1 MKGFVHLH
9 LHTEYSLLD
18 GMCRIEQVT
27 QAAHREGMKALAITD
42 HGTMGGVLK
51 FYEESLRHGVKPI
64 IGIEMYIAPGSRFQQ
79 EYTSRKEASFHIT
92 LLATNEDGYRN
103 LLKLSTLS
111 FTEGYY
117 YTQRIDKE
125 ILSENSEGIIVMSGC
140 LKGEIAG
147 YLINGDVDK
156 AIKTVGIYQDIVG
169 RENFYLE
176 VMDNKIPEQDK
187 VNRLLVDVARKT
199 GAGLVAT
206 NDCHYL
212 KKEDAFAHEVLLCI
226 QTQTHIDDKDRMR
239 FQTDE
244 FYFKTPDEMYAA
256 FKDIPEALK
265 NTLEISER
273 CNVKIEIGKYHL
285 PVFHPPDGKSPEIY
299 LEELIIKGLK
309 ERFGIECGKKLG
321 DYQGKNEIV
330 ERAMY
335 EFEVI
340 KKMGFA
346 SYFLIIQDF
355 VNYARENN
363 IKVGPG
369 RGSAAGSLV
378 AYLLGITE
386 INPLSYGL
394 IFERFLNPERISLP
408 DVDVDFCDRRR
419 DEVIAYIKEK
429 YGKENVSQIG
439 TYGRMAARAV
449 VRDVGRAMGFTYTEV
464 DRVAKLISP
473 EPGATLAEELAHNPD
488 IKKTI
493 ESEERIKN
501 LFDIALKLE
510 GLARHSSTH
519 AAGLVITE
527 TPVYEYAPLF
537 RASSGELATQYEMEA
552 IEKIGLLKVDI
563 LGLKTLSVIE
573 DTLKLIKE
581 RKGIELKEFPL
592 DDKKT
597 YQLLAR
603 GDSSGIFQLESSG
616 MQKLLK
622 DIEPQNFED
631 IIAILALYRPGPMKS
646 GMVSEYIRR
655 KKDPSC
661 ITYDHPI
668 LEPILK
674 GTYGVIL
681 YQEQVMEIAHKLA
694 GFTMGQA
701 DELRRSMGKKDTEA
715 MEEKRDLFI
724 EGAKKKGVSEPVAR
738 KIFEQI
744 AKFAG
749 YGFNKSH
756 STGYALISY
765 QTAFLKANYPL
776 EFMVSLLNSEIGDF
790 DKIAQYI
797 DECERM
803 NIWILPPD
811 IHESDGRFKI
821 FSNDILF
828 GLSAIKNVGEG
839 AIRSIIEARE
849 KGPFTSLF
857 DFCERVNLR
866 TVNKKVIESLVKAG
880 AFDYLEVPRSQLFA
894 LIDEAIEYG
903 SRMQKKMGEGG
914 MDIFSTDKDSITL
927 TSNNKGIINSLPEWP
942 ETRLLSYEKEMLGV
956 YLTGHPLK
964 RYTSIIKVFSNVS
977 ISELEDVEENMP
989 VCIGGLLTE
998 IKRTSSRKGERM
1010 AFGEIEDTTG
1020 KVKVLFYPRVYES
1033 YGGLIRKGGMIFV
1046 KGRLEKREEMTVIV
1060 DEVANLN
1067 TAKDRFLSSIEIDI
1081 KLPLSDEKLERL
1093 KQLFIK
1099 NRGSCPLYLNLIKD
1113 GNKKVKVKAGTY
1125 TINPDIDF
1133 LEELKIILG
1142 ESFRGVIHGD
1152 SAHFS

>member
-1 MKGFVHLH
+1 VPSYLISGDIK
-9 LHTEYSLLD
+9 
-18 GMCRIEQVT
+18 R
-27 QAAHREGMKALAITD
+27 A
-42 HGTMGGVLK
+42 
-51 FYEESLRHGVKPI
+51 
-64 IGIEMYIAPGSRFQQ
+64 IEM
-79 EYTSRKEASFHIT
+79 
-92 LLATNEDGYRN
+92 
-103 LLKLSTLS
+103 
-111 FTEGYY
+111 
-117 YTQRIDKE
+117 
-125 ILSENSEGIIVMSGC
+125 
-140 LKGEIAG
+140 
-147 YLINGDVDK
+147 
-156 AIKTVGIYQDIVG
+156 VGMYQDIVG

-176 VMDNKIPEQDK
+176 IMENRIPEQDK
-187 VNRLLVDVARKT
+187 VNRLLLEISRKT

-226 QTQTHIDDKDRMR
+226 QTQTHIEDKDRMR

-244 FYFKTPDEMYAA
+244 FYFKTPEEMYIA

-265 NTLEISER
+265 NTVEISDR
-273 CNVKIEIGKYHL
+273 CNVRIDIGKYHL
-285 PVFHPPDGKSPEIY
+285 PVFHPPEGKSADVY

-309 ERFGIECGKKLG
+309 EKFGIECKKKLK
-321 DYQGKNEIV
+321 DYAFKSEIV
-330 ERAMY
+330 ERAVY

-340 KKMGFA
+340 KKMGFS

-355 VNYARENN
+355 VNYAKTNN
-363 IKVGPG
+363 IRVGPG

-386 INPLSYGL
+386 INPLAYNL

-408 DVDVDFCDRRR
+408 DVDIDFCDRRR
-419 DEVIAYIKEK
+419 DEIITYIKEK

-449 VRDVGRAMGFTYTEV
+449 VRDVGRALGFTYTEV

-473 EPGATLAEELAHNPD
+473 EPGATLSEEIVHNSD
-488 IKKTI
+488 IKRII

-510 GLARHSSTH
+510 GLVRHPSIH

-537 RASSGELATQYEMEA
+537 YASSGDLATQYEMEA

-563 LGLKTLSVIE
+563 LGLRTLGVIE
-573 DTLKLIKE
+573 DTLELIKE
-581 RKGIELKEFPL
+581 RKGIEIKEFPL

-597 YQLLAR
+597 YQLLSR
-603 GDSSGIFQLESSG
+603 GESLGVFQLESKG

-646 GMVSEYIRR
+646 GMVDEYIRR

-661 ITYDHPI
+661 ITYDHPA
-668 LEPILK
+668 LESILK
-674 GTYGVIL
+674 STYGVIL

-701 DELRRSMGKKDTEA
+701 DELRRSMGKKDIEA
-715 MEEKRDLFI
+715 MEEKRELFI
-724 EGAKKKGVSEPVAR
+724 EGAKKNGISEPLAR

-744 AKFAG
+744 VKFAG

-776 EFMVSLLNSEIGDF
+776 EFMTALLNSEIGNF
-790 DKIAQYI
+790 DKIAEYI

-803 NIWILPPD
+803 GIWVLPPD
-811 IHESDGRFKI
+811 ICESDEKFRI

-828 GLSAIKNVGEG
+828 GLSAVKNVGAG
-839 AIRSIIEARE
+839 AIKSIIEARE
-849 KGPFTSLF
+849 RGLFTSLF

-866 TVNKKVIESLVKAG
+866 SVNKKVIESLVKAG
-880 AFDYLEVPRSQLFA
+880 AFDYLEIPRSQLFA
-894 LIDEAIEYG
+894 MIDEAIELG
-903 SRMQKKMGEGG
+903 SKMQKKKGEGEI
-914 MDIFSTDKDSITL
+914 DIFATDKNSMPLNAYKT
-927 TSNNKGIINSLPEWP
+927 IINSLPEWS

-956 YLTGHPLK
+956 YLTGHPLT
-964 RYTSIIKVFSNVS
+964 RYGSIIKIFSNVS
-977 ISELEDVEENMP
+977 ISELEDVKEDMP
-989 VCIGGLLTE
+989 ICIGGILTE
-998 IKRTSSRKGERM
+998 IKRTNNRKGERM
-1010 AFGEIEDTTG
+1010 GWGIIEDTTG
-1020 KVKVLFYPRVYES
+1020 RVKVLFYPKIYDS
-1033 YGGLIRKGGMIFV
+1033 YSPLIRNGGMVFI
-1046 KGRLEKREEMTVIV
+1046 KGRVERRDGITVIA

-1067 TAKDRFLSSIEIDI
+1067 TVKDKFLSRIEIDI
-1081 KLPLSDEKLERL
+1081 KLPLSDEKLDKL
-1093 KQLFIK
+1093 KEMFIK
-1099 NRGSCPLYLNLIKD
+1099 NRGSCPLYINVIKD
-1113 GNKKVKVKAGTY
+1113 GNIKVKIKAGTY
-1125 TINPDIDF
+1125 PINPDIDF
-1133 LEELKIILG
+1133 LEELKLILG
-1142 ESFRGVIHGD
+1142 ETSFHLVV
-1152 SAHFS
+1152 

>member
-1 MKGFVHLH
+1 MKEFVHLH
-9 LHTEYSLLD
+9 LHTEHSLLD

-27 QAAHREGMKALAITD
+27 QMAHKEGMRALAITD

-51 FYEESLRHGVKPI
+51 FYEEALKHGVRPI
-64 IGIEMYIAPGSRFQQ
+64 IGAEMYIAPGSRFQQ

-92 LLATNEDGYRN
+92 LLAANEKGYRN

-125 ILSENSEGIIVMSGC
+125 ILSENSEGIIVLSGC
-140 LKGEIAG
+140 LKGEITS
-147 YLINGDVDK
+147 YLINGDIDK
-156 AIKTVGIYQDIVG
+156 AVEMVGVYQDIVG

-176 VMDNKIPEQDK
+176 VMENKIPEQDK
-187 VNRLLVDVARKT
+187 ANKLLVEIARKT

-212 KKEDAFAHEVLLCI
+212 KKGDAFAHEVLLCI
-226 QTQTHIDDKDRMR
+226 QTQTHIEDKDRMR

-244 FYFKTPDEMYAA
+244 FYFKTSDEMYAA
-256 FKDIPEALK
+256 FKDIPESLK
-265 NTLEISER
+265 NTLVISER
-273 CNVKIEIGKYHL
+273 CNVKIDVGRYHL
-285 PVFHPPDGKSPEIY
+285 PVFHPPEGKNPDIY

-309 ERFGIECGKKLG
+309 EKFGIECRKKLK
-321 DYQGKNEIV
+321 DYTFKNEIV
-330 ERAMY
+330 ERAAY

-340 KKMGFA
+340 KKMGFS

-355 VNYARENN
+355 VNYARTNN
-363 IKVGPG
+363 IRVGPG

-386 INPLSYGL
+386 INPLTYNL

-419 DEVIAYIKEK
+419 DEVIAYIREK

-449 VRDVGRAMGFTYTEV
+449 VRDVGRALGLTYTEV

-473 EPGATLAEELAHNPD
+473 EPGATLSEEIVHNAD
-488 IKKTI
+488 IKKI
-493 ESEERIKN
+493 MESEERIKN

-563 LGLKTLSVIE
+563 LGLKTLAVIE

-581 RKGIELKEFPL
+581 RKGIDIKEFPL
-592 DDKKT
+592 DDKNT
-597 YQLLAR
+597 YQLLSR
-603 GDSSGIFQLESSG
+603 GESLGVFQLESKG

-631 IIAILALYRPGPMKS
+631 LIAILALYRPGPMKS
-646 GMVSEYIRR
+646 GMVEEYIRR
-655 KKDPSC
+655 KKTPSC
-661 ITYDHPI
+661 ITYDHPS

-674 GTYGVIL
+674 STYGVIL
-681 YQEQVMEIAHKLA
+681 YQEQVMEIAHQLA

-701 DELRRSMGKKDTEA
+701 DELRRSMGKKDIEA
-715 MEEKRDLFI
+715 MEEKRGLFI
-724 EGAKKKGVSEPVAR
+724 EGAKKNGVSEPLAR

-776 EFMVSLLNSEIGDF
+776 EFMTALLNSEIGNF
-790 DKIAQYI
+790 DKIAGYI

-803 NIWILPPD
+803 NIWLLPPD
-811 IHESDGRFKI
+811 ISESDERFKI

-828 GLSAIKNVGEG
+828 GLSAVKNVGEG
-839 AIRSIIEARE
+839 AIKSIIEARE
-849 KGPFTSLF
+849 RGLFTSIF

-866 TVNKKVIESLVKAG
+866 SVNKKVIESLVKAG
-880 AFDYLEVPRSQLFA
+880 AFDYLEIPRSQLFA
-894 LIDEAIEYG
+894 MIDEAIERG
-903 SRMQKKMGEGG
+903 SKMQKKKSEGE
-914 MDIFSTDKDSITL
+914 MNIFTAGKNSITF
-927 TSNNKGIINSLPEWP
+927 NVNRNIVNSLPEWS

-956 YLTGHPLK
+956 YLTGHPLT
-964 RYTSIIKVFSNVS
+964 RYTSIIKMFSNVS
-977 ISELEDVEENMP
+977 ISELEDVKENMP
-989 VCIGGLLTE
+989 VCIGGILTE
-998 IKRTSSRKGERM
+998 IKRTSNRKGERM
-1010 AFGEIEDTTG
+1010 GWGEMEDTTG
-1020 KVKVLFYPRVYES
+1020 RVKVLFYPRVYES
-1033 YGGLIRKGGMIFV
+1033 YSALIRKGGMIFV
-1046 KGRLEKREEMTVIV
+1046 KGRVEKREGITVIA
-1060 DEVANLN
+1060 DDVANLN
-1067 TAKDRFLSSIEIDI
+1067 TAKDRFISSVEVDI
-1081 KLPLSDEKLERL
+1081 NLPFPDEKLEKL
-1093 KQLFIK
+1093 KGLFIK
-1099 NRGSCPLYLNLIKD
+1099 NKGNCQLYINLIKD
-1113 GNKKVKVKAGTY
+1113 GKKKVKIRAMTY
-1125 TINPDIDF
+1125 AINPDIDF
-1133 LEELKIILG
+1133 LEELKIIVG
-1142 ESFRGVIHGD
+1142 ESSFHIMV
-1152 SAHFS
+1152 